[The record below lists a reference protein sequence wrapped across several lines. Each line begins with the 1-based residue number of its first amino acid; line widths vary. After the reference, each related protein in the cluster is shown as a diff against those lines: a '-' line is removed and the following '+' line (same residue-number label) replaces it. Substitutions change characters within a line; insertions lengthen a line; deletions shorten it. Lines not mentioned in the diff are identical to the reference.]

1 MKTKLPGLI
10 ILLLLFLMAACVKET
25 YDMNKLST
33 KAHLTPSM
41 ALAAIKGEIS
51 LSDMVKSNDTVVF
64 DQNNF
69 VKVIF
74 KEDDV
79 IDLNF
84 ADFSPFKGL
93 NALNELNGAK
103 GLMNATID
111 PQTIDLGIDELLD
124 HLTGTFLISNPS
136 ITLSYTNSFRDPIQ
150 VTFNASGKRNA
161 QTVNLNLAPF
171 TIAYPGP
178 GVTEVTSSL
187 KIDKSNSSLPALIS
201 LPPETIT
208 FSGSASINSSGTIP
222 LPGDARF
229 LASLEIVIPMELR
242 FNNLQFADTVD
253 NFMQDESGDS
263 ELDFSNFGLLRVDLN
278 ASNGF
283 PLGIGVKMSLYDSV
297 TKLIKATVDATDLLK
312 PAPVDNTGKANGV
325 TDTKTSIELT
335 QDFFKSVNK
344 ADKIIFSFALNTS
357 DNGTKDV
364 KIYSDYSID
373 FSAALIVKPDINL
386 K

>member
-1 MKTKLPGLI
+1 MKTKLQGLI
-10 ILLLLFLMAACVKET
+10 FLVLLSLMAACVKET

-33 KAHLTPSM
+33 EVHLKPSM
-41 ALAAIKGEIS
+41 VLTAIRGEIA

-64 DQNNF
+64 DQNKF
-69 VKVIF
+69 VKIIF
-74 KEDDV
+74 KEEDV

-84 ADFSPFKGL
+84 ADFSPFKG
-93 NALNELNGAK
+93 K
-103 GLMNATID
+103 GPMNATID

-124 HLTGTFLISNPS
+124 HLTGTFLISDPS

-150 VTFNASGKRNA
+150 VTFNASGKRNT

-187 KIDKSNSSLPALIS
+187 KIDKSNSALPALIS

-208 FSGSASINSSGTIP
+208 FSGSASINSSGTLP

-253 NFMQDESGDS
+253 NFMKDDSGDS
-263 ELDFSNFGLLRVDLN
+263 AFDFGNFGLLRVDLN

-283 PLGIGVKMSLYDSV
+283 PLGIAIKMSLYDSV
-297 TKLIKATVDATDLLK
+297 TRSIKATVDATDLLK
-312 PAPVDNTGKANGV
+312 PAPVDNTGKSNGV
-325 TDTKTSIELT
+325 TDSKTGIELT
-335 QDFFKSVNK
+335 PDFFKSVNK
-344 ADKIIFSFALNTS
+344 ADKIIFSFALNTT

-373 FSAALIVKPDINL
+373 FNAALIVKPDINL

>member
-1 MKTKLPGLI
+1 MKTKLQGLI
-10 ILLLLFLMAACVKET
+10 FLVLLFLMAACVKET
-25 YDMNKLST
+25 YDMNKLSS
-33 KAHLTPSM
+33 KVHLTPSM
-41 ALAAIKGEIS
+41 VLAAIKGEIA

-79 IDLNF
+79 IDLHF
-84 ADFSPFKGL
+84 ADFSPFKGPVG
-93 NALNELNGAK
+93 LNEVYGVK
-103 GLMNATID
+103 GPMNATID

-161 QTVNLNLAPF
+161 QTVDLGLAPF

-187 KIDKSNSSLPALIS
+187 KIDKSNSALPALIS

-242 FNNLQFADTVD
+242 FNNLQFADTLD
-253 NFMQDESGDS
+253 NFMKDDSGDS
-263 ELDFSNFGLLRVDLN
+263 PFDFGNFGLLKVILN

-297 TKLIKATVDATDLLK
+297 TKSIKATIDGTDLLK

-325 TDTKTSIELT
+325 TDSNTSIELT
-335 QDFFKSVNK
+335 PDFFKSVNK
-344 ADKIIFSFALNTS
+344 ADKIIFSFTLNTS

-373 FSAALIVKPDINL
+373 FNAALIVKPDINL